1 MPAGNRLAIS
11 GLVVKGG
18 DPQTGG
24 GGVGSKPK
32 SIFLIEGQH
41 LMAALLLSTSTY

>member
-18 DPQTGG
+18 DPQTGVC
-24 GGVGSKPK
+24 VGSKPK

>member
-1 MPAGNRLAIS
+1 MPAGTRLTIS
-11 GLVVKGG
+11 DLVVKGG
-18 DPQTGG
+18 DPQTG

-41 LMAALLLSTSTY
+41 LMAALLQSTSTY